1 MEHPNISVFQREDF
15 IWNLASV
22 PLLNQYIHV
31 MDGDP
36 VQKVVKAV
44 LEQYQIQ
51 VMPKLP
57 LFRKCKMFFLIL
69 LSTLLCQCV
78 LF

>member
-1 MEHPNISVFQREDF
+1 MEHPKISSLQRENF
-15 IWNLASV
+15 IWSLTSV
-22 PLLNQYIHV
+22 PLLNQYLHV

-36 VQKVVKAV
+36 VQKVVKSV
-44 LEQYQIQ
+44 IEQYQVQ

-57 LFRKCKMFFLIL
+57 LFRKCKA
-69 LSTLLCQCV
+69 